1 MNLRKVKEIVKFDVE
16 KSIQNKWFVILNII
30 MFLGVLLITN
40 WNNISSYLEEK
51 NIDIFIADEV
61 TIEVLDN
68 ENLMDTEAITKK
80 YEEYGNI
87 KFEKVNSNNY
97 SKENLPDNNV
107 ILIELSTSKENFI
120 ESKIVSKEGVDGDIY
135 DIIYEELKDVRSKVF
150 ADRNNIQLDDL
161 NILNEDLVIERELL
175 GVDAENSETKDI
187 IKTFSIVIVYFV
199 LILILSRIAN
209 EIAQEKTSKSI
220 EYVLTSVTAKE
231 YLLAKVLGVTISTL
245 IQVLYTFVYYI
256 IGNMIN
262 SLLVMQAT
270 GAEFTSSFA
279 SVDTSIIS
287 YVIVMAAYLIFTVFL
302 TALIQATLS
311 SKTTSVAEAGN
322 TMMILMFAIIALYI
336 ISLSAISPY
345 TVVTPFMYVISCLP
359 LVSTFFVP
367 SMMIIGQATVL
378 QIVISF
384 VVLIATV
391 PAIFGVCAKHFK
403 NEILDYTGS
412 KKKNR
417 KVKKEISLK
426 EKQEKDLKI
435 AISKKFA
442 FTIGMAFI
450 LLIFLQTVLSFIFGM
465 ILPGM
470 LKSMDAQTV
479 SIIIN
484 GFVSILSLGLTAGF
498 INMYGNLD
506 KTEAKQISSKKTFEY
521 TFIGIGLI
529 AIIQAILSYIYPKL
543 GLDYDIF
550 ETLSVTPSGTLFSK
564 LMYFVCIAFVPA
576 IFEELLFRKAL
587 LNYAKKYGNMFA
599 VLFSSILFAIFH
611 MNINQGIFAFLIG
624 LIFGTIAVKTSSIK
638 ITILLHFINNGV
650 SALLSILTGVS
661 LGIFNN
667 IVIAIAVFGIIILIK
682 NLPKIKNV
690 KKEDLKINKDC
701 LLIFRNY
708 TFILSVVLLV
718 VMFVVTETLLQ
729 L

>member
-161 NILNEDLVIERELL
+161 NILNEELVIERELL

-403 NEILDYTGS
+403 NGILDYTGS

-470 LKSMDAQTV
+470 LKNMDAQTV

-529 AIIQAILSYIYPKL
+529 AIIQVILSYIYPKL

-564 LMYFVCIAFVPA
+564 LMYFACIALVPA

>member
-40 WNNISSYLEEK
+40 WSNISSYLEEK

-61 TIEVLDN
+61 IVEVLDN
-68 ENLMDTEAITKK
+68 ENLFDTNATTQK

-87 KFEKVNSNNY
+87 KFEKVDSNNY
-97 SKENLPDNNV
+97 SKENLPENNV
-107 ILIELSTSKENFI
+107 ILVELNTSEEDFI
-120 ESKIVSKEGVDGDIY
+120 EAKIVSKEGVDGDIY
-135 DIIYEELKDVRSKVF
+135 DIICEELKEVRSKVF
-150 ADRNNIQLDDL
+150 ADRNNIELDDL
-161 NILNEDLVIERELL
+161 NVLSEELVIERELL
-175 GVDAENSETKDI
+175 GVDAENSETKDV

-231 YLLAKVLGVTISTL
+231 YLLSKVLGVTISTL

-262 SLLVMQAT
+262 SLFVMQTA
-270 GAEFTSSFA
+270 GADFTSSFA
-279 SVDTSIIS
+279 NVDTSIIS

-322 TMMILMFAIIALYI
+322 TMMILMFVIIALYI

-345 TVVTPFMYVISCLP
+345 TVVTPFMYIISCLP

-367 SMMIIGQATVL
+367 SMMIIGQATTL
-378 QIVISF
+378 QIIISF

-403 NEILDYTGS
+403 NGILDYTGS
-412 KKKNR
+412 KKKNK

-426 EKQEKDLKI
+426 EKQEKDLKN
-435 AISKKFA
+435 AVAKKFA

-465 ILPGM
+465 ILPGI
-470 LKSMDAQTV
+470 LNLDGQTL
-479 SIIIN
+479 SIILN
-484 GFVSILSLGLTAGF
+484 GIVSILSLGLTAGF
-498 INMYGNLD
+498 INLYGNLD
-506 KTEAKQISSKKTFEY
+506 KSEPKQISSKKAFEY

-529 AIIQAILSYIYPKL
+529 AIIQVALSYIYPKI

-550 ETLSVTPSGTLFSK
+550 ESFSVTPSGTFFSNM
-564 LMYFVCIAFVPA
+564 MYFVCIAIIPA
-576 IFEELLFRKAL
+576 IFEELLFRKAI
-587 LNYAKKYGNMFA
+587 LNYAKKYGNAFA
-599 VLFSSILFAIFH
+599 VLFSSVLFALFH

-638 ITILLHFINNGV
+638 LTVLLHFINNGF
-650 SALLSILTGVS
+650 SAISSVLTGVS

-667 IVIAIAVFGIIILIK
+667 IVIAVAIFGVIIVIK
-682 NLPKIKNV
+682 NLPKLKDI
-690 KKEDLKINKDC
+690 KKEDLKIDKDC

-708 TFILSVVLLV
+708 TFVLSVILLV
-718 VMFVVTETLLQ
+718 VMFVVTESMLQ